1 MWAST
6 MPDDQD
12 RFYMR
17 YDDEGEGRS
26 LPLSTTGETRI

>member
-26 LPLSTTGETRI
+26 SPAGERRV